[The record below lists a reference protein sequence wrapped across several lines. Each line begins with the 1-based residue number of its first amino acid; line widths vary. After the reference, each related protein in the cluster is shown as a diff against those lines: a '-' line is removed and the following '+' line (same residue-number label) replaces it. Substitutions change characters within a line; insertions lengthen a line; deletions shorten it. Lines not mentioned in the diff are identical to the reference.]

1 MKIKV
6 AIIDTNIEYLKKITK
21 VIENNYADKLQLF
34 CFSNVNIA
42 LEGIKANKADIV
54 LVDIDTDIDFKELP
68 NRCGYAYFTD
78 SIDIKTYKDI
88 RCVCKFQKVEH
99 IYKDL
104 LGVYA
109 EKAASS
115 DEQIGNNNFNS
126 KIISF
131 FSVSGGVGG
140 SAMAAAYAKSRVRK
154 GIKTL
159 YINLEKTG
167 NVEIAFQGNGNGDLS
182 DILYSIKSKKS
193 NIRLKLESNVKTT
206 FEGLYFYDSCNTAY
220 DLSELSKDEI
230 KEFFNM
236 LSSSDLFDLVVV
248 DADLDFD
255 EICKEIIKRSKKII
269 LVGNGSEI
277 SNAKLAK
284 TITALSI
291 MEEQLDMNIFSRVLM
306 IYNKFRSRTGK
317 VVEDDRVKVIG
328 GVSLYENAEYIQVI
342 EEISKLGVLDEI

>member
-6 AIIDTNIEYLKKITK
+6 AIIDSNVEYLKKITK

-34 CFSNVNIA
+34 CFSNIEIA
-42 LEGIKANKADIV
+42 LEGIKSNKVDIV

-88 RCVCKFQKVEH
+88 RCVCKFQKVEY

-126 KIISF
+126 KIVSF
-131 FSVSGGVGG
+131 FSVSGGAGG
-140 SAMAAAYAKSRVRK
+140 SAVAVAYAKSRARK

-159 YINLEKTG
+159 YVNLEKIG
-167 NVEIAFQGNGNGDLS
+167 SVETALSGNGNGDLS
-182 DILYSIKSKKS
+182 DILYAIKSKKS
-193 NIRLKLESNVKTT
+193 NIRLKLESNVKATD
-206 FEGLYFYDSCNTAY
+206 EGLYFYDSCNTAY

-236 LSSSDLFDLVVV
+236 LSSSDLFDLVVI

-255 EICKEIIKRSKKII
+255 EICKEIIRRAKKIV
-269 LVGNGSEI
+269 LTGDGSEI
-277 SNAKLAK
+277 SNAKLVR

-291 MEEQLDMNIFSRVLM
+291 MEEQLDINIFSRVAM
-306 IYNKFRSRTGK
+306 IYNKFRSRMGK
-317 VVEDDRVKVIG
+317 VIENDKIKVMG
-328 GVSLYENAEYIQVI
+328 GVNFYENATYGQVI
-342 EEISKLGVLDEI
+342 EEISKLGVLDEV